1 MVVQLG
7 AIPGGKREKEEEER
21 LRKLFDKRNKAGIGG
36 IEEEPK
42 TPEKPKTPIGSSDV
56 PTATT
61 GGATAPPQVEI
72 IRNADT
78 GKASGIRLPDGREFL
93 GIGED
98 EIRGLASKFG
108 GDLGAPIIEA
118 SEAGRLRTEQEAA
131 EERLG
136 MLEERE
142 KNKEEPITQ
151 TPTEETGVQGVDS
164 QGNIIGTVTP
174 ITASDLATLA
184 TLFTPIG
191 LAKGGTQIAAK
202 QTAKKLLIT
211 TPAQKAVAKPA
222 IVKSLSNFLKS
233 RLLQVGAG
241 IFAVNKIIGLPERKL
256 ASQDSRLS
264 QIRESITI
272 EVGLAKTGE
281 YFEALDNLDEY
292 SQQIDSI
299 EADIKKWENLT
310 ETLSANPEK
319 TSPVKQRIKKLRR
332 AIELADR
339 QIQLAFISGN
349 PEDLDNAILQLNLIL
364 ENDELA

>member
-1 MVVQLG
+1 M
-7 AIPGGKREKEEEER
+7 REKEVEER

-174 ITASDLATLA
+174 ITANFPTKTISRLNQNTGEVKTYQVEDYRAAFKIKDGYSLKGDGTFVDDKGLTVTKADAVEFKDTEKDEWVATYMQENPVVTKTDA
-184 TLFTPIG
+184 E
-191 LAKGGTQIAAK
+191 
-202 QTAKKLLIT
+202 TAFPK
-211 TPAQKAVAKPA
+211 AKPA
-222 IVKSLSNFLKS
+222 WLTKKVDAFL
-233 RLLQVGAG
+233 
-241 IFAVNKIIGLPERKL
+241 AV
-256 ASQDSRLS
+256 
-264 QIRESITI
+264 
-272 EVGLAKTGE
+272 
-281 YFEALDNLDEY
+281 
-292 SQQIDSI
+292 
-299 EADIKKWENLT
+299 
-310 ETLSANPEK
+310 EK
-319 TSPVKQRIKKLRR
+319 
-332 AIELADR
+332 
-339 QIQLAFISGN
+339 
-349 PEDLDNAILQLNLIL
+349 
-364 ENDELA
+364 